1 MDIQFI
7 YLELGF
13 DGFRKNEMVKILKLM
28 EYQVKLQD

>member
-7 YLELGF
+7 YLKQVP
-13 DGFRKNEMVKILKLM
+13 DGIRKNEMVKILKLM